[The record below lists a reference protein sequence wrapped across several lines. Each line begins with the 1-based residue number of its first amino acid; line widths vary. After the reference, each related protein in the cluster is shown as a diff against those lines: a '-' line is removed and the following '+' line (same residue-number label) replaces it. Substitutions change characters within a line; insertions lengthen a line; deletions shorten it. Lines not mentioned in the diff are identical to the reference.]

1 MRVGRRQFLASG
13 ALALGLGISGAGAR
27 LLAHEPSARKPTIA
41 RGYTSCRYGQ
51 LHYLKGAP
59 ADGQERFPPLI
70 LLHQTPSSSLEYK
83 NLVAEMARDREVIA
97 FDTPGSGMS
106 DWPSGPME
114 MSGYALAFADGI
126 EAMGL
131 SAAGPVDVF
140 GYHTGTLLAAELGI
154 ARPRNV
160 GRLVMSGIPY
170 RSREERL
177 TRIADIEN
185 GPKLT
190 EEGDELLAHQRN
202 LWNYVVKRRDKS
214 IPLRRAAELYMD
226 KAKPMDR
233 YWWSYRGVWTYEVE
247 ERFPLITQPLL
258 VIQPHELL
266 LQSSRDAAALVSDAR
281 VVELPELSTDVFEI
295 GIEQFARELRN
306 FLV

>member
-1 MRVGRRQFLASG
+1 MRTGRRQFLAGG
-13 ALALGLGISGAGAR
+13 ALALGLGASGAGAR
-27 LLAHEPSARKPTIA
+27 LLAHDPIARKPTVA

-51 LHYLKGAP
+51 LHYLRGAP
-59 ADGQERFPPLI
+59 ADGAAKHPPLI
-70 LLHQTPSSSLEYK
+70 LLHQTPSSSAEYAK
-83 NLVAEMARDREVIA
+83 LVEEMAKDREVIA

-106 DWPSGPME
+106 DWPPGPME
-114 MSGYALAFADGI
+114 MSGYAVAFADGI

-170 RSREERL
+170 RSVEERKERL
-177 TRIADIEN
+177 AQIEN

-190 EEGDELLAHQRN
+190 EDGDEILAHQRN
-202 LWNYVVKRRDKS
+202 LWDYVVKRRDNS
-214 IPLRRAAELYMD
+214 IPLRRAAQLYMD

-258 VIQPHELL
+258 VIQPHEML

-281 VVELPELSTDVFEI
+281 VVELPELSKDVFEV
-295 GIEQFARELRN
+295 GIDQFARELRN